1 MRKEWGYL
9 LLAGALEVVW
19 VSGLKYSAA
28 WWEWGII
35 VAAMVLSFKALLEAA
50 ARLPL
55 GTVYAVFTG
64 LGTVGTVIT
73 EIVRYGEPVNVPKL
87 LLIALLAAGV
97 MGLKSVTTA
106 EAAARAD
113 GASDG
118 ATGKA
123 KAEVKDETNGRARA
137 ATPHESLAR
146 AEAAATRPETAIRA
160 GEA

>member
-97 MGLKSVTTA
+97 MGLKSVTTE

-113 GASDG
+113 GASG
-118 ATGKA
+118 G
-123 KAEVKDETNGRARA
+123 
-137 ATPHESLAR
+137 
-146 AEAAATRPETAIRA
+146 ATRPERPIRA